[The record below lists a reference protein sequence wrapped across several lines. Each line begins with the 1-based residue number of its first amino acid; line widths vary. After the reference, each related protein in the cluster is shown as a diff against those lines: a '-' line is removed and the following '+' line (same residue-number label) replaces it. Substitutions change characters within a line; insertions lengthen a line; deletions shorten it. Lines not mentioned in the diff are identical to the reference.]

1 MSGTGISFYTESC
14 FTETLLSRSESVTL
28 ELPNNSTPAK
38 NQLRKTLR
46 QCRRN
51 LTPLQQKQASMGL
64 CRQLSLLPEF
74 MRSRRIAA
82 YIPND
87 GEIDPQP
94 LLELAWRLG
103 KSVYLPVLHPF
114 AKGRL
119 LFMAHY
125 PNQVLAKNRFGI
137 PEPLCD
143 QDSHCAVWTLDL
155 VLTPL
160 VGFDNEG
167 NRMGMGGGFY
177 DRTFAFLNDRSK
189 PRSPRMIGVA
199 HECQKVANLPSER
212 WDIMMNKIVTDK
224 AVYSAG

>member
-1 MSGTGISFYTESC
+1 
-14 FTETLLSRSESVTL
+14 L

-38 NQLRKTLR
+38 NQLRKSLR
-46 QCRRN
+46 QRRRD
-51 LTPLQQKQASMGL
+51 LTPHQQKQASMGL

-74 MRSRRIAA
+74 VYGQRIAA

-103 KSVYLPVLHPF
+103 KEIYLPILHPF

-119 LFMAHY
+119 LFMAHH
-125 PNQVLAKNRFGI
+125 PNQVMAKNRFGI

-143 QDSHCAVWTLDL
+143 HSAHCPVWTLDL

-160 VGFDNEG
+160 VGFDPEG

-177 DRTFAFLNDRSK
+177 DRTFAFLRNNTR
-189 PRSPRMIGVA
+189 PRKPRMIGVA
-199 HECQKVANLPSER
+199 HECQKVETLPNEH
-212 WDIMMNKIVTDK
+212 WDIMMNRIVTEN
-224 AVYSAG
+224 AQYSAG

>member
-1 MSGTGISFYTESC
+1 
-14 FTETLLSRSESVTL
+14 L

-38 NQLRKTLR
+38 NQLRTTLR
-46 QCRRN
+46 QRRRN
-51 LTPLQQKQASMGL
+51 LTPHQQQQASMGL

-74 MRSRRIAA
+74 VYGKRIAA

-103 KSVYLPVLHPF
+103 KEIYLPILHPF

-125 PNQVLAKNRFGI
+125 PNQVMARNRFGI

-143 QDSHCAVWTLDL
+143 HSAYCPVWTLDM

-160 VGFDNEG
+160 VGFDEYG

-177 DRTFAFLNDRSK
+177 DRTFAFLRNNSRPRK
-189 PRSPRMIGVA
+189 PRMVGVA
-199 HECQKVANLPSER
+199 HECQKVERLPYEQ
-212 WDIMMNKIVTDK
+212 WDIMMNRIVTGSK
-224 AVYSAG
+224 QYSAG

>member
-1 MSGTGISFYTESC
+1 M
-14 FTETLLSRSESVTL
+14 TL
-28 ELPNNSTPAK
+28 ELPNTSTPAK
-38 NQLRKTLR
+38 NQIRKALR
-46 QCRRN
+46 QQRRS
-51 LTPLQQKQASMGL
+51 LSPHQQKHASMGL

-74 MRSRRIAA
+74 IFGQRIAA

-103 KSVYLPVLHPF
+103 KQIYLPVLHPF
-114 AKGRL
+114 STGRL
-119 LFMAHY
+119 LFMAHH
-125 PNQVLAKNRFGI
+125 PHQVLAKNRFGI

-143 QDSHCAVWTLDL
+143 QDSHCPVWTLDL

-160 VGFDNEG
+160 VGFDENG

-177 DRTFAFLNDRSK
+177 DRTFAFLNDNSK
-189 PRSPRMIGVA
+189 PRKPRMIGVA
-199 HECQKVANLPSER
+199 HECQKVDTLPNER

-224 AVYSAG
+224 DIYSAR

>member
-1 MSGTGISFYTESC
+1 M
-14 FTETLLSRSESVTL
+14 
-28 ELPNNSTPAK
+28 ELPDNASNNPPAK
-38 NQLRKTLR
+38 NDLRKSLR
-46 QCRRN
+46 SNRRN
-51 LTPLQQKQASMGL
+51 LSRQQQRQASMGL
-64 CRQLSLLPEF
+64 CRQLSRLPEF
-74 MRSRRIAA
+74 LFGQRIAA

-103 KSVYLPVLHPF
+103 KEVYLPILHPC

-125 PNQVLAKNRFGI
+125 PNQPMAKNRYGI

-143 QDSHCAVWTLDL
+143 QSAYCPVWTLDL

-160 VGFDNEG
+160 VGFDAEG

-177 DRTFAFLNDRSK
+177 DRTFAFLNTGSR
-189 PRSPRMIGVA
+189 PRIPMMVGVA
-199 HECQKVANLPSER
+199 HECQKTPQLPNEP
-212 WDIMMNKIVTDK
+212 WDIVMHKIVTD
-224 AVYSAG
+224 SAIYTAR